1 MSSWAAALR
10 RWTEAGLIDPGA
22 AERIRSW
29 ERGRGTDPGA
39 RWPARL
45 ALGLGGLMVGAG
57 ILLFVAAHW
66 DGLSPGQRFVLV
78 LVPLLFIIQT
88 GMGMGMALAL
98 STATVFMRDISN
110 LVNYVVRILM
120 FVTPVIGVVASKK
133 SDRISQRKQSETLS
147 RR

>member
-1 MSSWAAALR
+1 MSSWDAALR

-78 LVPLLFIIQT
+78 LAWDLANAHSSNWDSICQAARSWDAWTLEDAAYRMPPEWTPQDLLP
-88 GMGMGMALAL
+88 
-98 STATVFMRDISN
+98 D
-110 LVNYVVRILM
+110 
-120 FVTPVIGVVASKK
+120 
-133 SDRISQRKQSETLS
+133 DD
-147 RR
+147 